1 VQSNFAQIPLVK
13 PKKTRL
19 VRFNLVLAKI
29 QLLFNNFVIIGVA
42 ERFAGLCDLI
52 SSHLFIAV
60 FPSHLI

>member
-52 SSHLFIAV
+52 SSPYSGVPI
-60 FPSHLI
+60 SSNLI